1 MGQNEQFAFDY
12 ANSIGSGAGNAENGT
27 DNFGLDMLFDYP
39 EFSTSAFFTEYD
51 IGNLFADN
59 QFLGNNPFQGTDV
72 PGGAGDSHIADCK
85 CPILRRADT
94 SGTTTC
100 VH

>member
-12 ANSIGSGAGNAENGT
+12 ANSIGSCAGNAENGI

-59 QFLGNNPFQGTDV
+59 HFFGNDAFQGTNV
-72 PGGAGDSHIADCK
+72 PGVTGDSHMADGK
-85 CPILRRADT
+85 CPALRVADT
-94 SGTTTC
+94 FGTTTYI
-100 VH
+100 H